1 MLTIVSTQMD
11 DIIPES
17 LRKLWKQ
24 RPAPEVTPQQLQ
36 SLQELHEFIL
46 QQEVKEALQAFKLEL
61 ANNVLKCK
69 DYSVNNGLHEQIQT
83 LSVDDVKSFFT
94 AVLNK
99 VEEIFT
105 QNNVLEE
112 EAYDVA
118 ERRQKQAI
126 SRAAMSAEGHHISF
140 KMGYLHSF
148 RENHGHAMLELAC
161 LMYPLKLKLTNV

>member
-1 MLTIVSTQMD
+1 MSEDHSEL
-11 DIIPES
+11 
-17 LRKLWKQ
+17 LRKIKE
-24 RPAPEVTPQQLQ
+24 RRIPPEVTPQQLQ

-83 LSVDDVKSFFT
+83 LSIDDVQQFYT

-99 VEEIFT
+99 VKEIFT

-118 ERRQKQAI
+118 ERRHKQAI
-126 SRAAMSAEGHHISF
+126 SDAAMRAEGHHISF
-140 KMGYLHSF
+140 SRTYLSVF
-148 RENHGHAMLELAC
+148 RENHGHPMLELAC
-161 LMYPLKLKLTNV
+161 LMHQLKLKLNK

>member
-1 MLTIVSTQMD
+1 MD
-11 DIIPES
+11 ENLLES

-46 QQEVKEALQAFKLEL
+46 QQEVQEGLQAFKMEL
-61 ANNVLKCK
+61 ATNVLKCK
-69 DYSVNNGLHEQIQT
+69 DYSVSNRLYEQIQP
-83 LSVDDVKSFFT
+83 LSNDDVQQFFT

-99 VEEIFT
+99 ATAVFA

-112 EAYDVA
+112 EAFEVA
-118 ERRQKQAI
+118 ERRHKQAI

-148 RENHGHAMLELAC
+148 KENHGHAMLELAC
-161 LMYPLKLKLTNV
+161 LLYPLKLKLGI

>member
-1 MLTIVSTQMD
+1 MNEVFSEFFRKMKERST
-11 DIIPES
+11 P
-17 LRKLWKQ
+17 
-24 RPAPEVTPQQLQ
+24 PEVNPQQLQ
-36 SLQELHEFIL
+36 TLQELHEFIL
-46 QQEVKEALQAFKLEL
+46 QQEVTVALQAFKLEL

-83 LSVDDVKSFFT
+83 LSIDDVQQFYT

-99 VEEIFT
+99 VKEIFT

-118 ERRQKQAI
+118 ERRHKQAI
-126 SRAAMSAEGHHISF
+126 SDAAMRAEGHYISF
-140 KMGYLHSF
+140 SRTYLSVF

-161 LMYPLKLKLTNV
+161 LLYPLKLKLVS

>member
-1 MLTIVSTQMD
+1 MSQDFSEFFRKMKERS
-11 DIIPES
+11 IP
-17 LRKLWKQ
+17 
-24 RPAPEVTPQQLQ
+24 PEVTPQQLQ
-36 SLQELHEFIL
+36 SLQELHEFII
-46 QQEVKEALQAFKLEL
+46 QQEVTEALQAFKLEL

-69 DYSVNNGLHEQIQT
+69 DYSVNNGLYEQIQH
-83 LSVDDVKSFFT
+83 LSIDDLQQFFR

-99 VEEIFT
+99 ATAVFA

-112 EAYDVA
+112 EAYEVA
-118 ERRQKQAI
+118 ERRHKQAI

-161 LMYPLKLKLTNV
+161 LMYPLKLKLVN

>member
-1 MLTIVSTQMD
+1 MD
-11 DIIPES
+11 DIILES

-36 SLQELHEFIL
+36 SLQELHEFII
-46 QQEVKEALQAFKLEL
+46 QQEVTEALQAFKLEL

-69 DYSVNNGLHEQIQT
+69 DYSVNNGLYEQIQHF
-83 LSVDDVKSFFT
+83 SIDDLQQFFT

-99 VEEIFT
+99 ATAVFA

-112 EAYDVA
+112 EAYEVA
-118 ERRQKQAI
+118 ERRHKQAI
-126 SRAAMSAEGHHISF
+126 SRAALSAEGHHISF
-140 KMGYLHSF
+140 KMVYLHSF

-161 LMYPLKLKLTNV
+161 LMYPLKLKLVN

>member
-1 MLTIVSTQMD
+1 MSEDHSEL
-11 DIIPES
+11 
-17 LRKLWKQ
+17 LRKIKE
-24 RPAPEVTPQQLQ
+24 RRIPPEVTPQQLQ

-46 QQEVKEALQAFKLEL
+46 QQEVKEALQEFKLEL
-61 ANNVLKCK
+61 ANNVFKCK

-83 LSVDDVKSFFT
+83 LSIDDVQQFYT

-99 VEEIFT
+99 VKEIFT

-118 ERRQKQAI
+118 ERRHKQAI
-126 SRAAMSAEGHHISF
+126 SDAAMRAEGHHISF
-140 KMGYLHSF
+140 SRTYLSVF

>member
-1 MLTIVSTQMD
+1 MD

-24 RPAPEVTPQQLQ
+24 RPVPEVTPQQLL

-46 QQEVKEALQAFKLEL
+46 QQEVIEALQAFKLEL

-69 DYSVNNGLHEQIQT
+69 DYSVSNKLHEQIQP
-83 LSVDDVKSFFT
+83 LSIDDVQHFFT

-105 QNNVLEE
+105 QNNVLAE
-112 EAYDVA
+112 EAFDVA
-118 ERRQKQAI
+118 ERRHKQAI
-126 SRAAMSAEGHHISF
+126 SRAALSADGHHITF

-148 RENHGHAMLELAC
+148 RENHGHAILELAC
-161 LMYPLKLKLTNV
+161 LMYPLKLKLVS